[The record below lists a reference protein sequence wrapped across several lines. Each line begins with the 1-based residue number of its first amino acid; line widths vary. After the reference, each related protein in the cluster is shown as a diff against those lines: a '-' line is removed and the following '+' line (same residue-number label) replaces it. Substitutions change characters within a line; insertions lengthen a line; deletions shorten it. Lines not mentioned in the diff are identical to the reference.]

1 LGGAQKLRMG
11 VIFLP
16 FIFLKISLAI
26 IVTMSGASQA
36 EGSLKRQ
43 MNFRKVRDR
52 GKLAIFQS
60 YFDY

>member
-1 LGGAQKLRMG
+1 MG

-26 IVTMSGASQA
+26 IVTMSGESQA

-43 MNFRKVRDR
+43 MNFRKVRDG

-60 YFDY
+60 A